1 MYTSSLNSSSSS
13 RSHSSP
19 NFLLTDWKKSYKC
32 ATYSICRCLYW
43 TKSLRLKD
51 DHKSKASQDF
61 LFPSIP
67 VLFAANSCQKRSWD
81 YKITSAI
88 LCHQRDHPR
97 AGWAQQ
103 LSLTRKAAERGCW
116 AGGWRRWPSNILS
129 SLNYV
134 LAFGCWWSD
143 NREQHQLIAQAA
155 HGKLSAA
162 QHVISCL
169 FSY

>member
-81 YKITSAI
+81 YKNHLSNFMPPEGSPQGRLSSAI
-88 LCHQRDHPR
+88 IPHQEGSRERLLSRWLEEVTIKHPLQPKLCV
-97 AGWAQQ
+97 GFWM
-103 LSLTRKAAERGCW
+103 LMKW
-116 AGGWRRWPSNILS
+116 
-129 SLNYV
+129 
-134 LAFGCWWSD
+134 
-143 NREQHQLIAQAA
+143 
-155 HGKLSAA
+155 
-162 QHVISCL
+162 
-169 FSY
+169 